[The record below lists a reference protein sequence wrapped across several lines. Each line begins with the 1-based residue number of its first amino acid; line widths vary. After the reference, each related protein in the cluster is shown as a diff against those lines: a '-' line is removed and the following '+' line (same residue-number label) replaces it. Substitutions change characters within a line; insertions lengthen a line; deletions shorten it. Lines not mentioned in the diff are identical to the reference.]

1 MSEKDPQTKKPAGQP
16 DANQPNPPQGAG
28 AKPAVST
35 KTARKGARPVL
46 VLALVLTVAGGAAW
60 YWMNQKTSP
69 PVASASPELEEDFEV
84 QSEPA
89 EDTVAEAAPE
99 AEAAAEPETEPATT
113 PAAPTTGT
121 LEIRSDVS
129 GADVFLNGKRVGTTP
144 YKASD
149 LTPGKY
155 SVKVEK
161 AGYTAFEKRVDLGSK
176 QQVVRA
182 KLVAA
187 LATLRVEA
195 NVAGAKVVLD
205 GEERGKTPLELSNVS
220 PGRHELAVSADGYE
234 TRTETLEV
242 ESGKRDI
249 KIDLV
254 SPLATLNEAVAVKH
268 KHRIGI
274 GSCEGV
280 LRASADKLEYDSS
293 HKDAFSVALSEVA
306 GFSFE
311 KEDLSVKLRDGRSY
325 KFRERNDNPTA
336 LASFHERIAPALAK
350 EN

>member
-46 VLALVLTVAGGAAW
+46 VLALVLTVAGAAAW

-69 PVASASPELEEDFEV
+69 PVASASPEFEEAFEV
-84 QSEPA
+84 ESEPA
-89 EDTVAEAAPE
+89 EGALAEAAPE
-99 AEAAAEPETEPATT
+99 AEAAAAD
-113 PAAPTTGT
+113 APTTGT

-205 GEERGKTPLELSNVS
+205 GEERGTTPLELSNVS

-280 LRASADKLEYDSS
+280 LRASADKLEYDSP

-306 GFSFE
+306 GFSLE
-311 KEDLSVKLRDGRSY
+311 KEDLSVKVRDGRSY

-336 LASFHERIAPALAK
+336 LASFHERVASSLAK